1 MSANGRPDFARRHHY
16 EMLVMAGGALLLAL
30 VLRVREDGRG
40 VFQGLPDY
48 PLPPSC
54 PTYIL
59 FGVKCPGCGLT
70 RSVVELAHGD
80 WASSWHFHRLGW
92 LIGLVILLQVPYRL
106 LALRARGRPPLG
118 RHLPELIGYV
128 LMVALVANWL
138 IDCVLL
144 GMGDG

>member
-1 MSANGRPDFARRHHY
+1 MNAERGPDFVRRRHY
-16 EMLVMAGGALLLAL
+16 EMLVVAGGALLLAL
-30 VLRVREDGRG
+30 ALRVRDDGRV
-40 VFQGLPDY
+40 VFWGLPDY

-54 PTYIL
+54 PTYAL

-70 RSVVELAHGD
+70 RSVVELAQGH

-92 LIGLVILLQVPYRL
+92 LIGLVILLQIPYRL

-118 RHLPELIGYV
+118 SRLPELVGYV
-128 LMVALVANWL
+128 LIFALIANWL

-144 GMGDG
+144 AVG